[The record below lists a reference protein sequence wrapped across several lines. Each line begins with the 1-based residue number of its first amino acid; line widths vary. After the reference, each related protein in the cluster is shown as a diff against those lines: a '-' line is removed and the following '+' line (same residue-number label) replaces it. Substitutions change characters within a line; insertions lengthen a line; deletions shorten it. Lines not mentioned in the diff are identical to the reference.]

1 MNLKM
6 FNLVYFIYIAFF
18 FIFLIGSLILLEGK
32 SDNFKKRYISGML
45 FFALI
50 VHFLK
55 LVFPPYIDDPTA
67 IRKIT
72 PENICALSTLI
83 FPFVFLTKNKI
94 LKDYMFYVGVISG
107 TLAVFFPAE
116 ALGKEAFIFDT
127 IRFYVAHT
135 IITVAPFLMVATG
148 LHKLNYHRIYNVPIC
163 FVIVLT
169 IILVNEVI
177 LTEIGL
183 VELRGSDLFND
194 GYRNF
199 SMAFGVSD
207 SIPGVEGILAFFTPN
222 FMMKIPYGE
231 FAGEK
236 KYWPI
241 LWAIFP
247 SFVYV
252 GGLSFL
258 LSIYFERYHMK
269 TDLRILFQYIKTN
282 VFCIKK

>member
-1 MNLKM
+1 MKLQM
-6 FNLVYFIYIAFF
+6 FNLAYFIYITF
-18 FIFLIGSLILLEGK
+18 FIILLISSLIILKGK
-32 SDNFKKRYISGML
+32 SEKFKKRYISGML

-55 LVFPPYIDDPTA
+55 LVFPPYNTDPTA

-72 PENICALSTLI
+72 PENICAVSTLV
-83 FPFVFLTKNKI
+83 FPFIFLTKNKI
-94 LKDYMFYVGVISG
+94 LKDYMFYLGVISG

-116 ALGKEAFIFDT
+116 ALGKDAFIFDT
-127 IRFYVAHT
+127 IRFYVAHS

-148 LHKLNYHRIYNVPIC
+148 LHKLDYRRVYYVPIC
-163 FVIVLT
+163 FIIVLT

-183 VELRGSDLFND
+183 VPMRGGDLFND

-199 SMAFGVSD
+199 SMAFGISD
-207 SIPGVEGILAFFTPN
+207 SLPGAEKILELFTPN

-231 FAGEK
+231 YAGEK

-247 SFVYV
+247 SFVYI
-252 GGLSFL
+252 GGLSL
-258 LSIYFERYHMK
+258 ILSIYFEFDHMK
-269 TDLRILFQYIKTN
+269 KDLIYIKN
-282 VFCIKK
+282 YLKENLFLKR